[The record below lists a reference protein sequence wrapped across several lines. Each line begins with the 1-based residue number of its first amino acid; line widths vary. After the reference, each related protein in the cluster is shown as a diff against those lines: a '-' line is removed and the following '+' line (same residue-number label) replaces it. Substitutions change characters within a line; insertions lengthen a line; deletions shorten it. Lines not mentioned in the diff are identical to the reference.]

1 MVLVG
6 VHIPGM
12 HGAADALS
20 RDKLDAFRLQVPG
33 AKRVPTPIPP
43 AVLQAL
49 VVEQPDWMA
58 VSWTS
63 LLTSTS

>member
-1 MVLVG
+1 MA
-6 VHIPGM
+6 
-12 HGAADALS
+12 GAADALS

-33 AKRVPTPIPP
+33 EKRVPTPIPP

-49 VVEQPDWMA
+49 VVEQPDRTA

-63 LLTSTS
+63 LLKSTA